1 MSKCTIYLITSILLI
16 FSFLSAEFDYVT
28 IPPGADP
35 AVSAEDGGNGFEK
48 IAASLGYQTHLFT
61 DEDIKFFGDEKAVKG
76 GTLHDFAS
84 RFPATMRLFGK
95 EANYLENYWIEIL
108 CYEPLLELHP
118 LTYEPNIPRLASH
131 WKISDDKKK
140 FWFRINP
147 DARWADGRRV
157 TADDVVAT
165 WFLRMD
171 ETILDPSQQ
180 VSFGKFEEPLA
191 ESMYIVS
198 VVAKDTEWRNFQ
210 IFASGMSIL
219 PAYYVDQVD
228 GSEYLEKYQFSM
240 MPNSGPYILKNK
252 DIINQESYKLT
263 RRDDFWAKDHIQNRY
278 RFNFDAI
285 SWFVIKDNATLPFE
299 KFKKGEFDYFEVAR
313 SARWV
318 EDCVPEKMDA
328 IDKGWMK
335 KHRIFSN
342 KPSGTSGYGF
352 NMRKF
357 PFNDKNIRYA
367 FSFLYD
373 REEMNEKMYYNEYEM
388 MHSWFSGTEYEN
400 FDNQKFLFNADSA
413 MHYLKLAD
421 FEKKNKKGILIN
433 KEGIPLSFSISIQK
447 TSAYMVTPVQNKLRQ
462 YGIDMQIV
470 NMDGTTEW
478 KNRQERNFTIYM
490 HNFTG
495 GVHPSI
501 EQWFRSD
508 LADMNDNNNFFGFKS
523 DRVDNLIKVYNSEF
537 DLDKRIKIGKEIDY
551 IVCETHP
558 VAFGIKRLYR
568 RFLYWDK
575 FGYPEYMI
583 DRFVG
588 NRESIFF
595 LWWFDPE
602 KEARLETAMNN
613 DTSLPVGDVDIKF
626 WPNWNK
632 KNN

>member
-1 MSKCTIYLITSILLI
+1 MHYLSNYINII
-16 FSFLSAEFDYVT
+16 NF
-28 IPPGADP
+28 
-35 AVSAEDGGNGFEK
+35 GNGFEK
-48 IAASLGYQTHLFT
+48 IAVSLGYQTHLFT
-61 DEDIKFFGDEKAVKG
+61 DKDIKFFGDEKAVKG

-95 EANYLENYWIEIL
+95 EANYLENYWIKIL
-108 CYEPLLELHP
+108 CYEPLLERHP
-118 LTYEPNIPRLASH
+118 LTWESTVPRIASH
-131 WKISDDKKK
+131 WKISEDKMK

-147 DARWADGRRV
+147 DARWSDGRRV
-157 TADDVVAT
+157 TSEDVVAT
-165 WFLRMD
+165 WYLRMD

-180 VSFGKFEEPLA
+180 VMFDKFEEPIA

-198 VVAKDTEWRNFQ
+198 VVAKENKWENFAT
-210 IFASGMSIL
+210 FASDMHIL

-299 KFKKGEFDYFEVAR
+299 KFKKGEFDYFEVSR

-335 KHRIFSN
+335 KHRIFSD

-367 FSFLYD
+367 FGYLYD

-388 MHSWFSGTEYEN
+388 MHSWFSGTMYEN
-400 FDNQKFLFNADSA
+400 FDNRKFLFNADSA
-413 MHYLKLAD
+413 IHYLKLAG
-421 FEKKNKKGILIN
+421 FEKKNKDGILIN
-433 KEGIPLSFSISIQK
+433 KQGTPLSFNINIQK
-447 TSAYMVTPVQNKLRQ
+447 THAYMVTPVQNKLRQ
-462 YGIDMQIV
+462 YGVDMQIV
-470 NMDGTTEW
+470 NMDGTTQW
-478 KNRQERNFTIYM
+478 KNQQERNFTIYQ
-490 HNFTG
+490 HTFTG

-508 LADMNDNNNFFGFKS
+508 LADMNDNNNFFGFKN
-523 DRVDNLIKVYNSEF
+523 DRVDRLIKNYNTEF

-632 KNN
+632 IND

>member
-1 MSKCTIYLITSILLI
+1 MNKFTIYLISLALLI

-28 IPPGADP
+28 IPRGADP
-35 AVSAEDGGNGFEK
+35 SVSAESGGNGFEK
-48 IAASLGYQTHLFT
+48 IAASLGYQTQSFEG
-61 DEDIKFFGDEKAVKG
+61 EDINFFGDEKAVKG
-76 GTLHDFAS
+76 GLLHDVAT

-108 CYEPLLELHP
+108 CYESLLELHP
-118 LTYEPNIPRLASH
+118 LTYEPSVPRLASH
-131 WKISDDKKK
+131 WKISDNKQK

-180 VSFGKFEEPLA
+180 VSYGKFEEPVA
-191 ESMYIVS
+191 ESMYIIS
-198 VVAKDTEWRNFQ
+198 VEAKNAEWQNFQ
-210 IFASGMSIL
+210 IFAGMSIL
-219 PAYYVDQVD
+219 PAYYADQVD

-240 MPNSGPYILKNK
+240 MPNSGPYILKNE
-252 DIINQESYKLT
+252 DIVNQESYKLT

-285 SWFVIKDNATLPFE
+285 SWFVIKDNASLPFE
-299 KFKKGEFDYFEVAR
+299 KFKKGEFDYFEVSR

-318 EDCVPEKMDA
+318 EDCVPEKMNA
-328 IDKGWMK
+328 IEKGWMK

-367 FSFLYD
+367 FGYLYD

-388 MHSWFSGTEYEN
+388 MHSWFSGTMYEN
-400 FDNQKFLFNADSA
+400 FDNPKFLFNADSA
-413 MHYLKLAD
+413 IHYLNRGG
-421 FEKKNKKGILIN
+421 FEKKNKDGILIN
-433 KEGIPLSFSISIQK
+433 KEGTPLSFTINIQK
-447 TSAYMVTPVQNKLRQ
+447 THAYMVTPVQNKLRQ
-462 YGIDMQIV
+462 YGVDMQIV
-470 NMDGTTEW
+470 NMDGTTQW
-478 KNRQERNFTIYM
+478 KNQQERNFTIYL
-490 HNFTG
+490 HSFTG

-508 LADMNDNNNFFGFKS
+508 LADQNDNNNFFGFKN
-523 DRVDNLIKVYNSEF
+523 DRVDQLIKDYNFEF

-551 IVCETHP
+551 IVCETQP

-575 FGYPEYMI
+575 FGYPEYMV

-602 KEARLETAMNN
+602 KEARLEKAMAN

-626 WPNWNK
+626 WPNWM
-632 KNN
+632 KNNN

>member
-76 GTLHDFAS
+76 GRLHDFAS

-299 KFKKGEFDYFEVAR
+299 KFKKGEFDYFEVSR

-335 KHRIFSN
+335 KHRIFSD

-367 FSFLYD
+367 FGYLYD

-388 MHSWFSGTEYEN
+388 MHSWFSGTMYEN
-400 FDNQKFLFNADSA
+400 FDNPKFLFNADSA
-413 MHYLKLAD
+413 IYYFKLAG
-421 FEKKNKKGILIN
+421 FEKKNKDGILIN
-433 KEGIPLSFSISIQK
+433 KQGTPLRFNINIQK
-447 TSAYMVTPVQNKLRQ
+447 THAYMVTPVQNKLRQ
-462 YGIDMQIV
+462 YGVDMQIV

-537 DLDKRIKIGKEIDY
+537 DLDERIKIGKEIDY

-632 KNN
+632 INN

>member
-1 MSKCTIYLITSILLI
+1 MSKFTFYLTTTIFLIS
-16 FSFLSAEFDYVT
+16 SFLFAEFDYVT
-28 IPPGADP
+28 LPPGADP
-35 AVSAEDGGNGFEK
+35 SISAEDGGNGFEK
-48 IAASLGYQTHLFT
+48 IAASLGYQTQSFT
-61 DEDIKFFGDEKAVKG
+61 GEDIKFFGDEKAVKG
-76 GTLHDFAS
+76 GLLHDEAS

-108 CYEPLLELHP
+108 CYETLLEMHP
-118 LTYEPNIPRLASH
+118 LTYEPSVPRLASH
-131 WKISDDKKK
+131 WKISENKKI

-180 VSFGKFEEPLA
+180 VDYGKFEEPVA
-191 ESMYIVS
+191 ESMYILS
-198 VVAKDTEWRNFQ
+198 IEAKNTEWRNFQ
-210 IFASGMSIL
+210 KFAAGMSIL

-240 MPNSGPYILKNK
+240 MPNSGPYILKNE
-252 DIINQESYKLT
+252 DIVNQESYKLT

-285 SWFVIKDNATLPFE
+285 SWFVIKDNASLPFE
-299 KFKKGEFDYFEVAR
+299 KFKKGEFDYFEVSR

-318 EDCVPEKMDA
+318 EDCVPEKMNA

-367 FSFLYD
+367 FGYLYD

-388 MHSWFSGTEYEN
+388 MHSWFSGTMYEN
-400 FDNQKFLFNADSA
+400 FDNPKFLFNADSA
-413 MHYLKLAD
+413 VHYLNRAG
-421 FEKKNKKGILIN
+421 FEKKNKDGILIN
-433 KEGIPLSFSISIQK
+433 KEGAPLSFNINIQK
-447 TSAYMVTPVQNKLRQ
+447 TLAYMVTPVQNKLKQ
-462 YGIDMQIV
+462 YGVDMQIV
-470 NMDGTTEW
+470 NMDGTTQW
-478 KNRQERNFTIYM
+478 KNQQERNFTIYL
-490 HNFTG
+490 HSFTG

-501 EQWFRSD
+501 EHWFRSD

-523 DRVDNLIKVYNSEF
+523 DRVDQLIKDYNFEF

-558 VAFGIKRLYR
+558 ISFGIKRLYR

-575 FGYPEYMI
+575 FGYPEYMV

-602 KEARLETAMNN
+602 KEARLKAAMEN
-613 DTSLPVGDVDIKF
+613 DTSLPVGEVDIKF
-626 WPNWNK
+626 WPNWMK
-632 KNN
+632 INN

>member
-1 MSKCTIYLITSILLI
+1 MNKFTIYLISLALLI
-16 FSFLSAEFDYVT
+16 FSSLSAEFDYVT
-28 IPPGADP
+28 IPPGAEP
-35 AVSAEDGGNGFEK
+35 SVSAEDGGNGFEK
-48 IAASLGYQTHLFT
+48 IATSLGYQTQSFT
-61 DEDIKFFGDEKAVKG
+61 GENVKFFGDEKAVKG
-76 GTLHDFAS
+76 GLLHDVAT

-95 EANYLENYWIEIL
+95 EGNYLENYWIEIL
-108 CYEPLLELHP
+108 CYESLLELHP
-118 LTYEPNIPRLASH
+118 LTYEPTVPRLASH
-131 WKISDDKKK
+131 WKISDNKQK

-180 VSFGKFEEPLA
+180 VSYGKFEEPVA
-191 ESMYIVS
+191 ESMYIIS
-198 VVAKDTEWRNFQ
+198 VEAKNAEWQNFQ
-210 IFASGMSIL
+210 IFAGMSIL

-240 MPNSGPYILKNK
+240 MPNSGPYILKNE
-252 DIINQESYKLT
+252 DIVNQESYKLT

-285 SWFVIKDNATLPFE
+285 SWFVIKDNASLPFE

-318 EDCVPEKMDA
+318 EDCVPEKMNA

-367 FSFLYD
+367 FGFLYD

-388 MHSWFSGTEYEN
+388 MHSWFSGTLYEN
-400 FDNQKFLFNADSA
+400 FDNPKFLFNADSA
-413 MHYLKLAD
+413 MYYLNRAGFK
-421 FEKKNKKGILIN
+421 KKNKDGILIN
-433 KEGIPLSFSISIQK
+433 KEGAPLSFTINIQK
-447 TSAYMVTPVQNKLRQ
+447 TSAYMVTPVQNKLKQ
-462 YGIDMQIV
+462 YGVDMQIV
-470 NMDGTTEW
+470 NMDGTTQW
-478 KNRQERNFTIYM
+478 KNLQERNFSIYM

-495 GVHPSI
+495 GVHPSV
-501 EQWFRSD
+501 EHWFRSD
-508 LADMNDNNNFFGFKS
+508 LADQNDNNNFFGFKN
-523 DRVDNLIKVYNSEF
+523 DRVDQLIKDYNFEF

-558 VAFGIKRLYR
+558 ISFGIKRLYR

-575 FGYPEYMI
+575 FGYPEYMV

-602 KEARLETAMNN
+602 KEVRLEKAMTN

-632 KNN
+632 NNN

>member
-1 MSKCTIYLITSILLI
+1 
-16 FSFLSAEFDYVT
+16 
-28 IPPGADP
+28 
-35 AVSAEDGGNGFEK
+35 
-48 IAASLGYQTHLFT
+48 
-61 DEDIKFFGDEKAVKG
+61 
-76 GTLHDFAS
+76 
-84 RFPATMRLFGK
+84 
-95 EANYLENYWIEIL
+95 
-108 CYEPLLELHP
+108 
-118 LTYEPNIPRLASH
+118 
-131 WKISDDKKK
+131 
-140 FWFRINP
+140 
-147 DARWADGRRV
+147 
-157 TADDVVAT
+157 
-165 WFLRMD
+165 
-171 ETILDPSQQ
+171 
-180 VSFGKFEEPLA
+180 
-191 ESMYIVS
+191 
-198 VVAKDTEWRNFQ
+198 
-210 IFASGMSIL
+210 
-219 PAYYVDQVD
+219 
-228 GSEYLEKYQFSM
+228 
-240 MPNSGPYILKNK
+240 
-252 DIINQESYKLT
+252 
-263 RRDDFWAKDHIQNRY
+263 
-278 RFNFDAI
+278 
-285 SWFVIKDNATLPFE
+285 
-299 KFKKGEFDYFEVAR
+299 
-313 SARWV
+313 
-318 EDCVPEKMDA
+318 
-328 IDKGWMK
+328 
-335 KHRIFSN
+335 
-342 KPSGTSGYGF
+342 
-352 NMRKF
+352 
-357 PFNDKNIRYA
+357 
-367 FSFLYD
+367 
-373 REEMNEKMYYNEYEM
+373 

-413 MHYLKLAD
+413 IHYLKLAG

-495 GVHPSI
+495 GVNPSI

-575 FGYPEYMI
+575 FGYPEYMV

-602 KEARLETAMNN
+602 KEARLETAMIN

-626 WPNWNK
+626 WPNWM
-632 KNN
+632 KNNN

>member
-1 MSKCTIYLITSILLI
+1 MNKFKFYLITSILLI

-35 AVSAEDGGNGFEK
+35 TVSAEDGGNGFEK
-48 IAASLGYQTHLFT
+48 IATSLGYQTQSFKG
-61 DEDIKFFGDEKAVKG
+61 EDIKFFGDEKAVKG
-76 GTLHDFAS
+76 GLLHDVAT

-147 DARWADGRRV
+147 DARWTDGRRV

-318 EDCVPEKMDA
+318 EDCVPEKMNA

-335 KHRIFSN
+335 KHRIFSDI
-342 KPSGTSGYGF
+342 PSGTSGYGF

-367 FSFLYD
+367 FGYLYD
-373 REEMNEKMYYNEYEM
+373 REEMNKKMYYNEYEM
-388 MHSWFSGTEYEN
+388 MHSWFSGTMYEN
-400 FDNQKFLFNADSA
+400 FDNPKFLFNADSA
-413 MHYLKLAD
+413 IYYLKLAG
-421 FEKKNKKGILIN
+421 FEKKNKDGILIN
-433 KEGIPLSFSISIQK
+433 KEGTPLRFTITIQK
-447 TSAYMVTPVQNKLRQ
+447 TSAYMVTPVQNKLKQ
-462 YGIDMQIV
+462 YGVDMQIV

-478 KNRQERNFTIYM
+478 KNRQERNFTIYL

-495 GVHPSI
+495 SVHPSI

-508 LADMNDNNNFFGFKS
+508 LADMNDNNNFFGFKN
-523 DRVDNLIKVYNSEF
+523 DRVDQLIKDYNSEF

-551 IVCETHP
+551 IVCETQP

-575 FGYPEYMI
+575 FGYPEYMV

-602 KEARLETAMNN
+602 KEARLEKAMAN

-626 WPNWNK
+626 WPNWMKNK
-632 KNN
+632 N

>member
-35 AVSAEDGGNGFEK
+35 TVSAKDGGNGFEN
-48 IAASLGYQTHLFT
+48 IAASLGYQTQSFKG
-61 DEDIKFFGDEKAVKG
+61 EDVKSFGDEKAVKG
-76 GTLHDFAS
+76 GLLHDEGS

-95 EANYLENYWIEIL
+95 EANYLENYWIKIL
-108 CYEPLLELHP
+108 CYEPLLDRHP
-118 LTYEPNIPRLASH
+118 LTWESTVPRLASH
-131 WKISDDKKK
+131 WKISEDKIK

-147 DARWADGRRV
+147 DARWSDGRRV

-180 VSFGKFEEPLA
+180 VMFDKFEEPIA

-198 VVAKDTEWRNFQ
+198 VVTKENKWENFAT
-210 IFASGMSIL
+210 FASDMHIL

-240 MPNSGPYILKNK
+240 MPNTGPYILKNE
-252 DIINQESYKLT
+252 DIVNQESYKIT
-263 RRDDFWAKDHIQNRY
+263 RRDDFWAKDHLQNRY
-278 RFNFDAI
+278 RFNFDLI
-285 SWFVIKDNATLPFE
+285 SWFVIKDNASLPFE

-318 EDCVPEKMDA
+318 EDCVPEKMNA

-335 KHRIFSN
+335 KHRIFSDI
-342 KPSGTSGYGF
+342 PSGTSGYGF

-367 FSFLYD
+367 FGYLYD
-373 REEMNEKMYYNEYEM
+373 REEMNKKMYYNEYEM
-388 MHSWFSGTEYEN
+388 MHSWFSGTMYEN
-400 FDNQKFLFNADSA
+400 FDNPKFLFNADSA
-413 MHYLKLAD
+413 IYYLKLAG
-421 FEKKNKKGILIN
+421 FEKKNKDGILIN
-433 KEGIPLSFSISIQK
+433 KEGTPLSFTITIQK
-447 TSAYMVTPVQNKLRQ
+447 TSAYMVTPVQNKLKQ
-462 YGIDMQIV
+462 YGVDMQIV

-478 KNRQERNFTIYM
+478 KNRQERNFTIYL

-495 GVHPSI
+495 SVHPSI

-508 LADMNDNNNFFGFKS
+508 LADMNDNNNFFGFKN
-523 DRVDNLIKVYNSEF
+523 DRVDQLIKNYNSEF

-551 IVCETHP
+551 IVCETQP

-575 FGYPEYMI
+575 FGYPEYMV

-602 KEARLETAMNN
+602 KEVRLERAMAN

-626 WPNWNK
+626 WPNWM
-632 KNN
+632 KNNN

>member
-1 MSKCTIYLITSILLI
+1 MNKFTIYLISLSLLI

-35 AVSAEDGGNGFEK
+35 SVSAEGGGNGFEK
-48 IAASLGYQTHLFT
+48 IAASLGYQTQSFKG
-61 DEDIKFFGDEKAVKG
+61 DDIKFFGDEKAVKG
-76 GTLHDFAS
+76 GLLHDVAT

-95 EANYLENYWIEIL
+95 EANYLENYWLKIL
-108 CYEPLLELHP
+108 CYEPLLERHP
-118 LTYEPNIPRLASH
+118 LTWESTVPRLASH
-131 WKISDDKKK
+131 WKISEDKMK

-147 DARWADGRRV
+147 DARWSDGRRV
-157 TADDVVAT
+157 TSEDVVAT
-165 WFLRMD
+165 WYLRMD

-180 VSFGKFEEPLA
+180 VMFDKFEEPIA

-198 VVAKDTEWRNFQ
+198 VVTKENKWENFAT
-210 IFASGMSIL
+210 FASDMHIL

-240 MPNSGPYILKNK
+240 MPNTGPYILKNE
-252 DIINQESYKLT
+252 DIVNQESYKIT
-263 RRDDFWAKDHIQNRY
+263 RRDDFWAKDHLQNRY
-278 RFNFDAI
+278 RFNFDLI
-285 SWFVIKDNATLPFE
+285 SWFVIKDNASLPFE

-318 EDCVPEKMDA
+318 EDCVPEKMNA

-335 KHRIFSN
+335 KHRIFSDI
-342 KPSGTSGYGF
+342 PSGTSGYGF

-367 FSFLYD
+367 FGYLYD
-373 REEMNEKMYYNEYEM
+373 REEMNKKMYYNEYEM
-388 MHSWFSGTEYEN
+388 MHSWFSGTMYEN
-400 FDNQKFLFNADSA
+400 FDNPKFLFNADSA
-413 MHYLKLAD
+413 IYYLKLAG
-421 FEKKNKKGILIN
+421 FEKKNKDGILIN
-433 KEGIPLSFSISIQK
+433 KEGTPLRFTITIQK
-447 TSAYMVTPVQNKLRQ
+447 TSAYMVTPVQNKLKQ
-462 YGIDMQIV
+462 YGVDMQIV

-478 KNRQERNFTIYM
+478 KNRQERNFDIYL

-495 GVHPSI
+495 SVHPSI

-508 LADMNDNNNFFGFKS
+508 LADMNDNNNFFGFKN
-523 DRVDNLIKVYNSEF
+523 DRVDQLIKDYNSEF

-551 IVCETHP
+551 IVCETQP

-575 FGYPEYMI
+575 FGYPEYMV

-602 KEARLETAMNN
+602 KEARLEKAMAN
-613 DTSLPVGDVDIKF
+613 DTLLPVGDVDIKF
-626 WPNWNK
+626 WTNW
-632 KNN
+632 KNNNN

>member
-35 AVSAEDGGNGFEK
+35 SVSAEGGGNGFEK
-48 IAASLGYQTHLFT
+48 IAVSLGYQTQSFT
-61 DEDIKFFGDEKAVKG
+61 GEDVKFFGDEKAVKG
-76 GTLHDFAS
+76 GLLHDEGS

-108 CYEPLLELHP
+108 CYESLLELHP
-118 LTYEPNIPRLASH
+118 LTYEPSVPRLASH
-131 WKISDDKKK
+131 WKISDDKQK

-180 VSFGKFEEPLA
+180 VSYGKFEEPVA
-191 ESMYIVS
+191 ESMYIIS
-198 VVAKDTEWRNFQ
+198 VEAKNSEWQNFQ
-210 IFASGMSIL
+210 IFAGMSIL

-240 MPNSGPYILKNK
+240 MPNSGPYILKNEN
-252 DIINQESYKLT
+252 IINQESYKLT

-285 SWFVIKDNATLPFE
+285 SWFVIKDNASLPFE

-318 EDCVPEKMDA
+318 EDCVPKRMNA

-367 FSFLYD
+367 FGFLYD

-388 MHSWFSGTEYEN
+388 MHSWFSGTLYEN
-400 FDNQKFLFNADSA
+400 FDNPKFLFNADSA
-413 MHYLKLAD
+413 MYYLNRAGFK
-421 FEKKNKKGILIN
+421 KKNEDGILIN
-433 KEGIPLSFSISIQK
+433 KEGAPLSFTINIQK
-447 TSAYMVTPVQNKLRQ
+447 TSAYMVTPVQNKLKQ
-462 YGIDMQIV
+462 YGVDMQIV
-470 NMDGTTEW
+470 NMDGTTQW
-478 KNRQERNFTIYM
+478 KNLQERNFSIYM

-495 GVHPSI
+495 GVHPSV
-501 EQWFRSD
+501 EHWFRSD
-508 LADMNDNNNFFGFKS
+508 LADQNDNNNFFGFKN
-523 DRVDNLIKVYNSEF
+523 DRVDQLIKDYNFEF

-558 VAFGIKRLYR
+558 ISFGIKRLYR

-575 FGYPEYMI
+575 FGYPEYMV

-602 KEARLETAMNN
+602 KEARLEKAMAN

-626 WPNWNK
+626 WPNWMKNK
-632 KNN
+632 N